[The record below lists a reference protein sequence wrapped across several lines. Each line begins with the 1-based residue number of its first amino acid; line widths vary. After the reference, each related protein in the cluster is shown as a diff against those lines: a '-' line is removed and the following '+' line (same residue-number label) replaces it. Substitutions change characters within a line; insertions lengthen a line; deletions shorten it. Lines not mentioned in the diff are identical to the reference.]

1 MKKIL
6 TTIIFILLCIMLYFT
21 CFKGISLG
29 NIHISSVTEIKQK
42 SIELDEK
49 KEQAIE
55 KTNKEYPSELNNLK
69 ESISSLNIAKD
80 KYNEKIKY
88 LGNEVDV
95 NSVQINKYKI
105 EFVNDLSTLI
115 KLLKM

>member
-80 KYNEKIKY
+80 KYNEKALIYSRYFSHFIFKTY
-88 LGNEVDV
+88 TNHYCKIF
-95 NSVQINKYKI
+95 INRLYFI
-105 EFVNDLSTLI
+105 
-115 KLLKM
+115 

>member
-55 KTNKEYPSELNNLK
+55 T
-69 ESISSLNIAKD
+69 A
-80 KYNEKIKY
+80 
-88 LGNEVDV
+88 
-95 NSVQINKYKI
+95 
-105 EFVNDLSTLI
+105 
-115 KLLKM
+115 

>member
-1 MKKIL
+1 
-6 TTIIFILLCIMLYFT
+6 MLYFT

-80 KYNEKIKY
+80 KYNEKMVEKNY
-88 LGNEVDV
+88 VEEEVLFKCGDKPLFSITFKV
-95 NSVQINKYKI
+95 DS
-105 EFVNDLSTLI
+105 
-115 KLLKM
+115 MGAH